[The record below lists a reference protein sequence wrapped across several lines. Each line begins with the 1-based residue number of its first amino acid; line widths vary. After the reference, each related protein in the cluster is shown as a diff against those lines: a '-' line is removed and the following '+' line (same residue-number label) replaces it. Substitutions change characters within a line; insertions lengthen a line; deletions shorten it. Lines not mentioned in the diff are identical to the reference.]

1 MIAEILKKKNHIE
14 EDGLR
19 VTLSRIKK
27 RHDLKS
33 IEQAACFYIKKHNLG
48 INVSSIIDLITR
60 QAVQSQLPAPRGT
73 GKSTLRTLSSPIIN
87 IPKVQK
93 EPNLPYGSAFIK
105 DAYKNAEIYPYV
117 YILENSLRKLIM
129 DTFSSE
135 ENWWN
140 NRATIDA
147 KKNATKIREV
157 ESKHDWLPERGNH
170 QIYYIGLDDLFGII
184 SKNYDTH
191 FKHVFSDQGNLRT
204 WINECVPIRNLLA
217 HNVKIKNDEK
227 QNLIL
232 RVKYICTLIEKYHN
246 SSK

>member
-1 MIAEILKKKNHIE
+1 MIAEILKKKKKTIKE
-14 EDGLR
+14 KALK

-27 RHDLKS
+27 RHDLNS
-33 IEQAACFYIKKHNLG
+33 IEQAACFYIKKQLLD
-48 INVSSIIDLITR
+48 INVSSIIDNITR
-60 QAVQSQLPAPRGT
+60 QAVQTQLPA
-73 GKSTLRTLSSPIIN
+73 LRTPGASTSRTSPSPIKN

-93 EPNLPYGSAFIK
+93 EINLPYGSTFIK

-140 NRATIDA
+140 NRATTDA
-147 KKNATKIREV
+147 KNNASRIRAA
-157 ESKHDWLPERGNH
+157 ESKHDWLPERGKH
-170 QIYYIGLDDLFGII
+170 QIYYIGLDDLFVII

-191 FKHVFSDQGNLRT
+191 FKHIFSDQGNLRT

-232 RVKYICTLIEKYHN
+232 RVRYICTLIERYHN
-246 SSK
+246 P